1 MIEAK
6 LKGEGID
13 LSALEEPARTDVVDL
28 MAARKMSLD
37 QAADDKSPARKAT
50 AKVTPIK
57 PQAAAKPVRKRA
69 WAPSPSP
76 QHSTRICLP
85 SSSRQTRQSTSS
97 SSIRWPSSP
106 SPKPQFGH

>member
-69 WAPSPSP
+69 
-76 QHSTRICLP
+76 
-85 SSSRQTRQSTSS
+85 
-97 SSIRWPSSP
+97 
-106 SPKPQFGH
+106 